1 MNNNKPLT
9 DEEIL
14 CASDDFFPIA
24 DVLALMKARLSN
36 QAPNEAE
43 DQKSA
48 QKKT

>member
-1 MNNNKPLT
+1 MNNSKPLT

-24 DVLALMKARLSN
+24 DVLALMEARRRN
-36 QAPNEAE
+36 QAPNQP
-43 DQKSA
+43 DDRKTT